1 MLPTPISHQ
10 KTPQKRQNPED
21 CISPESDEEDSDPQH
36 YNQATGWAATL
47 LGLGGQHRPK
57 TFRSS
62 DIRGSRY
69 DYHPLN
75 TRRTSKSG
83 EIGPD
88 VIDQRGKG
96 FKTSTHKSFDRIES
110 HASNHSAQYDSR
122 KPFKRRKQRNPKIPN
137 PLRAILSILT
147 KSFRTCFGPIHPIT
161 ILIAILL
168 IAGFVTTVTMVII
181 YILNPDKEPL
191 PWRTYCQQQM
201 PFPHQ
206 FADALAPVNVVVGV
220 MTIDSKY
227 ERRNTIRNTYARH
240 TLPISKEGKPLAN
253 IQVKFILGK
262 VRKAHAKRVALEME
276 AYNDIVVLDM
286 DETQSARK
294 TLSFFQWA
302 AENATVPFLRPI
314 GPAKSLKENVANT
327 FVSSTDAPGGLSN
340 HIYDSSQNGDF
351 HSSTDLPSN
360 FVEGDSE
367 RMRYQVAW
375 RNVDYVVKAD
385 DDTFIV
391 LSELE
396 RHLRVSPR
404 RMTYWGYL
412 VKNWFMGGEAYA
424 LSLDLVQWLATS
436 PEARKTAKGKE
447 DTRTPQ
453 WLAVHPNRSSINW
466 VSEHCWI
473 YDHPKG
479 NSPYS
484 HGFLFPDHVEKIKL
498 EARHGLSEQEIAYRG
513 GERRA
518 QSYST
523 VTEWHQKYSPPR
535 NDLTV
540 EEEMEA
546 MVEGGGRWEGTWT
559 RSPDGSSSQT
569 WISREEIV
577 YTNDD
582 VRLRPSS
589 TNERGNAVLASDV
602 GIESN
607 SGLPIFGTVSVANT
621 TVQVPLG
628 DQKNDEKLP
637 KRTFFEDLSSLPHR
651 LFGSR
656 SSAVANNEL
665 EDDSNS
671 FLQSNVRTLPRPTP
685 KDEYGEWASLH
696 AQRYLNKPHGGTV
709 IVHYLKKTEY
719 WHETAL
725 ILLGKAKLWDNG
737 AGGLGKQWRMG
748 GSPLVRSNGYITEG
762 RSAPKRAFIPVTPE
776 ADAPIP

>member
-1 MLPTPISHQ
+1 MLPTHTS
-10 KTPQKRQNPED
+10 PQKISQKRSNPDD
-21 CISPESDEEDSDPQH
+21 CISPESDDEDSDYQS
-36 YNQATGWAATL
+36 NKQATGWAATL
-47 LGLGGQHRPK
+47 LGLGGQHRS
-57 TFRSS
+57 RS
-62 DIRGSRY
+62 SRY
-69 DYHPLN
+69 DYHALD
-75 TRRTSKSG
+75 TRRTSRHG
-83 EIGPD
+83 ETG
-88 VIDQRGKG
+88 IDMTGQKGKG
-96 FKTSTHKSFDRIES
+96 FDRNSSQRIFDRS
-110 HASNHSAQYDSR
+110 TSPQSAASQQDGSR
-122 KPFKRRKQRNPKIPN
+122 KRYKRRRQRSTKIPN
-137 PLRAILSILT
+137 PLRVILSILT

-161 ILIAILL
+161 IFIALLL

-206 FADALAPVNVVVGV
+206 FADALAPVNIVVGV

-227 ERRNTIRNTYARH
+227 ERRNVIRSTYAKH
-240 TLPISKEGKPLAN
+240 TLPVNKDGKPSAN
-253 IQVKFILGK
+253 VQVKFILGR

-302 AENATVPFLRPI
+302 AENATVPFLRPL
-314 GPAKSLKENVANT
+314 GPAKDFKGNIADT
-327 FVSSTDAPGGLSN
+327 FIPTTKTPGGLSN
-340 HIYDSSQNGDF
+340 WAYDASQTDHPNPPLDAPSS
-351 HSSTDLPSN
+351 
-360 FVEGDSE
+360 FVENDSE
-367 RMRYQVAW
+367 KMRYQVAW

-424 LSLDLVQWLATS
+424 LSHDLVQWLANS
-436 PEARKTAKGKE
+436 PEASRTAKGKE

-453 WLAVHPNRSSINW
+453 WLAMHPNRSSINW

-479 NSPYS
+479 NSPYA
-484 HGFLFPDHVEKIKL
+484 HGFLFPDQVERIKL

-523 VTEWHQKYSPPR
+523 VSKWHQKYTPPR
-535 NDLTV
+535 SDLTV
-540 EEEMEA
+540 EEELEA
-546 MVEGGGRWEGTWT
+546 LVEGGGRWEGAWV
-559 RSPDGSSSQT
+559 RNPDGSSSQT
-569 WISREEIV
+569 WMHRDDIV
-577 YTNDD
+577 YANDD
-582 VRLRPSS
+582 MRLRPSS

-602 GIESN
+602 GLELN
-607 SGLPIFGTVSVANT
+607 SGLPIYGSVNITNT
-621 TVQVPLG
+621 TVEVP
-628 DQKNDEKLP
+628 DEKQKAETKLT
-637 KRTFFEDLSSLPHR
+637 KRDFFEDISSWPRKFAGLH
-651 LFGSR
+651 
-656 SSAVANNEL
+656 SSSEAKEAIK
-665 EDDSNS
+665 DDSNPFMQTNAR
-671 FLQSNVRTLPRPTP
+671 FLPSPTP
-685 KDEYGEWASLH
+685 KDEYGDWASLH
-696 AQRYLNKPHGGTV
+696 ARRYLNKPHGGTV

-762 RSAPKRAFIPVTPE
+762 RSAPKRAYMPITPE
-776 ADAPIP
+776 TVDASIV

>member
-10 KTPQKRQNPED
+10 KTSQKRPNADD
-21 CISPESDEEDSDPQH
+21 CISPESDDEDSDYQSS
-36 YNQATGWAATL
+36 NQATGWAATL
-47 LGLGGQHRPK
+47 LGLGGQYRPRNLLSGEM
-57 TFRSS
+57 RSS
-62 DIRGSRY
+62 KY
-69 DYHPLN
+69 DYLPLG
-75 TRRTSKSG
+75 TRRTSRHG
-83 EIGPD
+83 EIGTEQD
-88 VIDQRGKG
+88 AIGQRGKAFG
-96 FKTSTHKSFDRIES
+96 KNSSHKAFDRS
-110 HASNHSAQYDSR
+110 TSPQSAASQQDDSR
-122 KPFKRRKQRNPKIPN
+122 KRYRRRRQRSSKMPN

-161 ILIAILL
+161 IFIALLL

-227 ERRNTIRNTYARH
+227 ERRNTIRNTYAKH
-240 TLPISKEGKPLAN
+240 TLPISKDGKPLAN
-253 IQVKFILGK
+253 VQVKFILGR

-302 AENATVPFLRPI
+302 AENATVPFLKPL
-314 GPAKSLKENVANT
+314 GPAKNFNGNVADT
-327 FVSSTDAPGGLSN
+327 FIPTTNAPGGLSSWD
-340 HIYDSSQNGDF
+340 YDTSQTDHLLSS
-351 HSSTDLPSN
+351 
-360 FVEGDSE
+360 FVEEDGE
-367 RMRYQVAW
+367 KMRYQVAW

-424 LSLDLVQWLATS
+424 LSHDLVQWLANS
-436 PEARKTAKGKE
+436 PEASKTAKGKE

-453 WLAVHPNRSSINW
+453 WLAIHPNRSSINW

-523 VTEWHQKYSPPR
+523 VSKWHQKYSPPR

-540 EEEMEA
+540 EEELEA
-546 MVEGGGRWEGTWT
+546 MVEGGGRWEGAWV
-559 RSPDGSSSQT
+559 RNPDGTSSQT
-569 WISREEIV
+569 WIPRKEIV
-577 YTNDD
+577 YANDD
-582 VRLRPSS
+582 SRLRPSS

-602 GIESN
+602 GLELN
-607 SGLPIFGTVSVANT
+607 SGLPIYGTVSVTNT
-621 TVQVPLG
+621 TAEVPLEK
-628 DQKNDEKLP
+628 QKEETKLI
-637 KRTFFEDLSSLPHR
+637 KRDLLEEISSWPRKLVGLH
-651 LFGSR
+651 
-656 SSAVANNEL
+656 SSSDAKDKKK
-665 EDDSNS
+665 DDSNP
-671 FLQSNVRTLPRPTP
+671 FMQSTARFLPRPTP
-685 KDEYGEWASLH
+685 KDEYGDWASLH
-696 AQRYLNKPHGGTV
+696 ARRYLNKPHGGTV

-762 RSAPKRAFIPVTPE
+762 RSAPKRAYMPITPE
-776 ADAPIP
+776 AADAPVA

>member
-1 MLPTPISHQ
+1 M
-10 KTPQKRQNPED
+10 
-21 CISPESDEEDSDPQH
+21 
-36 YNQATGWAATL
+36 
-47 LGLGGQHRPK
+47 
-57 TFRSS
+57 
-62 DIRGSRY
+62 
-69 DYHPLN
+69 
-75 TRRTSKSG
+75 
-83 EIGPD
+83 
-88 VIDQRGKG
+88 
-96 FKTSTHKSFDRIES
+96 
-110 HASNHSAQYDSR
+110 
-122 KPFKRRKQRNPKIPN
+122 PN

-161 ILIAILL
+161 IFIALLL
-168 IAGFVTTVTMVII
+168 IAGFVTTVTMTIM

-227 ERRNTIRNTYARH
+227 ERRNTIRSTYARH
-240 TLPISKEGKPLAN
+240 TLPVSKDGKPLAN
-253 IQVKFILGK
+253 VQVKFILGR

-302 AENATVPFLRPI
+302 AENATVPFLRPL
-314 GPAKSLKENVANT
+314 GPAKDFKGDVADTFIPNT
-327 FVSSTDAPGGLSN
+327 NAPGGLSN
-340 HIYDSSQNGDF
+340 WAYDSSHDL
-351 HSSTDLPSN
+351 HTPSSI
-360 FVEGDSE
+360 GDSDGE
-367 RMRYQVAW
+367 KMRYQVAW

-424 LSLDLVQWLATS
+424 LSHDLVQWLANS
-436 PEARKTAKGKE
+436 PEASKTAKGKE

-453 WLAVHPNRSSINW
+453 WLALHPNRSSINW

-484 HGFLFPDHVEKIKL
+484 HGFLFPDHVEQIKL

-523 VTEWHQKYSPPR
+523 VSKWHQKYSPPR

-540 EEEMEA
+540 EEELEA
-546 MVEGGGRWEGTWT
+546 MIEGGGRWEGAWV
-559 RSPDGSSSQT
+559 RNPDGSSSQSWT
-569 WISREEIV
+569 HRDDIV
-577 YTNDD
+577 FTNDD
-582 VRLRPSS
+582 LRLRPSS

-602 GIESN
+602 GLELN
-607 SGLPIFGTVSVANT
+607 SGLPIYGPVSVTNT
-621 TVQVPLG
+621 TMEIPVEKQKAETKLG
-628 DQKNDEKLP
+628 KRNFLDEISSWPRKLIG
-637 KRTFFEDLSSLPHR
+637 LHSSTD
-651 LFGSR
+651 
-656 SSAVANNEL
+656 AKEK
-665 EDDSNS
+665 DDENP
-671 FLQSNVRTLPRPTP
+671 FMQSNARFLPRPTP
-685 KDEYGEWASLH
+685 KDEYGDWASLH
-696 AQRYLNKPHGGTV
+696 ARRYLNKPHGGTV

-762 RSAPKRAFIPVTPE
+762 RSAPKRAFMPITPE
-776 ADAPIP
+776 AAAVADATVA